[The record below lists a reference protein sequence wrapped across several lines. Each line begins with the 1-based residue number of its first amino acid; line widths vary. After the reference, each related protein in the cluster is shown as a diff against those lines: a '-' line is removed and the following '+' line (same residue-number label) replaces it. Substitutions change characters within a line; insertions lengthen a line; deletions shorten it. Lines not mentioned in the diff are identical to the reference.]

1 MGRTGKVLGSL
12 AVGAAVTILVSWAC
26 AAWSKS
32 TGQSE
37 WLPGESV
44 PARVR
49 LELPASWIAP
59 RPNPLAASHGVPPE
73 MSTFRIWYKEDRGL
87 GASLVHCMVDENF
100 ASLRINRGEH
110 DHELC
115 RLRAGWPVAAM
126 EMSITQGALAL
137 APAFSDAVLAPDWVQ
152 RPDRS
157 TRVGAKPRSL
167 MWERYLP
174 LRPVA
179 LGLALDT
186 LLYSAVAFAAF
197 STAGGVR

>member
-1 MGRTGKVLGSL
+1 
-12 AVGAAVTILVSWAC
+12 
-26 AAWSKS
+26 
-32 TGQSE
+32 
-37 WLPGESV
+37 
-44 PARVR
+44 
-49 LELPASWIAP
+49 
-59 RPNPLAASHGVPPE
+59 

-197 STAGGVR
+197 STAGGVRRFARAKTGRCAGCGYDRRGLVGAADAKCPECGTVPNVRFGRE